1 MTQQFS
7 NNARALLTVSITL
20 SATTI
25 VIESTKADLFPVANV
40 GTGSIPSANN
50 WFKATLQDSSGNVE
64 IVYVRTRTAGSAIFA
79 NVIRGQE
86 GTTARA
92 FVAGTVIGLR
102 VTAEDVQVALDLP
115 GQNSVFSGDNSF
127 TGTNA
132 FTGAQTFSGV
142 TALGTPSS
150 GVMTNVTG
158 LPLTTGVTGVLPVAN
173 GGTNATTASA
183 ARTSLGLVIGTN
195 VPSPTGTGASGTW
208 AIAITGNAATATS
221 ATSATNA
228 GTVTTLTAT
237 QTGAAIAGL
246 SAGDVGSYAFLGYP
260 NATASFG
267 ATVAGSSLFP
277 GGFWKGSSDGT
288 NGSPSTSNGDAW
300 MAATSPSVSGTWRC
314 MGVIARSSGW
324 SQSLWMRIS

>member
-1 MTQQFS
+1 MPQQFT
-7 NNARALLTVSITL
+7 NNARALLTASITL

-25 VIESTKADLFPVANV
+25 VVESTKADLFPVANV
-40 GTGSIPSANN
+40 GSGSIPSANS

-64 IVYVRTRTAGSAIFA
+64 IVYVRTRTAGSGIFS
-79 NVIRGQE
+79 NVLRGQE

-102 VTAEDVQVALDLP
+102 VTAGDVQTALDLP
-115 GQNSVFSGDNSF
+115 GQNSVFTGDNSF
-127 TGTNA
+127 SGTNA

-142 TALGTPSS
+142 TSLGTPSS

-173 GGTNATTASA
+173 GGTNATTAAA

-228 GTVTTLTAT
+228 GTVTTLTAA
-237 QTGAAIAGL
+237 QTGTAIAGL
-246 SAGDVGSYAFLGYP
+246 SAGAIGSYALLGCYIG
-260 NATASFG
+260 AIGFGSTAS
-267 ATVAGSSLFP
+267 GSSLYP
-277 GGFWKGSSDGT
+277 AGFWKGSSDGT
-288 NGSPSTSNGDAW
+288 NGSPAANNGNAYQT
-300 MAATSPSVSGTWRC
+300 ATTPAVSGTWRC
-314 MGVIARSSGW
+314 MGYIRGTSW
-324 SQSLWMRIS
+324 DQTLWMRIS